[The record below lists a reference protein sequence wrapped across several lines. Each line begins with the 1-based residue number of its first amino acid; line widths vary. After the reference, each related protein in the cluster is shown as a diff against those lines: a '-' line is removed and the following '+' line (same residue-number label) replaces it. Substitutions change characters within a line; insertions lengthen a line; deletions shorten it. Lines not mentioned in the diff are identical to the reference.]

1 MSSTSIDTAIDAL
14 LRGEQPDLSSLISS
28 PDDFAR
34 FLLAIEERDLT
45 AEEAGDEEA
54 SEKAGTILTA
64 FMVGVH
70 EMHKDEPETQAVVKR
85 LRSLLGVNKELED
98 DDLVSYLDELEET
111 RPLLVALGCAMFIML
126 ETVEAMEAGKPTR
139 KGQILSEN
147 CSSLIELGMEELRER
162 FSDEG

>member
-1 MSSTSIDTAIDAL
+1 MSQPAIATAIDAL
-14 LRGEQPDLSSLISS
+14 LRGEQPDLSQLISS
-28 PDDFAR
+28 PEDFAR
-34 FLLAIEERDLT
+34 FIIAIEDRDLT
-45 AEEAGDEEA
+45 AEEAGDEEGA
-54 SEKAGTILTA
+54 EKAGTLFTA
-64 FMVGVH
+64 FIVGVH
-70 EMHKDEPETQAVVKR
+70 EMHKEEAETQAVVKR

-98 DDLVSYLDELEET
+98 DAIVAYLDELEET

-162 FSDEG
+162 FAEEA